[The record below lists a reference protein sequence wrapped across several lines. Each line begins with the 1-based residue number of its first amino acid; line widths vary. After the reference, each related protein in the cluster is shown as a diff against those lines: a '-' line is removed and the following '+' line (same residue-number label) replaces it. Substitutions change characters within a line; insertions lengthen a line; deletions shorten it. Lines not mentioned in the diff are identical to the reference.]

1 MDPEANRIFGTFE
14 LTEQERTMKRL
25 RKLNG
30 HFIPQCNIIHVRVQ
44 FHKRDQRRKETVE
57 EYVRVLYELSG
68 DADFF
73 AIGNNAL
80 GTG

>member
-1 MDPEANRIFGTFE
+1 
-14 LTEQERTMKRL
+14 MKRL

-57 EYVRVLYELSG
+57 EYVTRVLYELSE
-68 DADFF
+68 DADF
-73 AIGNNAL
+73 L
-80 GTG
+80 Q